1 MNPLSIVTSAPN
13 FPKFRHSFM
22 ILFWIFV
29 ATKCSW
35 QILSNSFSIIF
46 LSAVIGNETL
56 VTVRIAYAEFIL
68 SFIWVVLPFRSRSSR
83 PLHWSPWSIFM
94 VTQMRI
100 KLCPRMWVSLW
111 SFTTF
116 FCCQKLLIKLYGKF
130 AESVLCRAPTSS
142 CSFTLRWLNR
152 IKSKIPVLTS
162 QRQCFYDAPKIVEKL
177 ILCK

>member
-116 FCCQKLLIKLYGKF
+116 FAAKSCWLNFMANLLNQCF
-130 AESVLCRAPTSS
+130 AEPPHHPAPSHS
-142 CSFTLRWLNR
+142 A
-152 IKSKIPVLTS
+152 
-162 QRQCFYDAPKIVEKL
+162 D
-177 ILCK
+177 